1 MGPIEGPTTPE
12 RDGSRPTVG
21 AGDTFLVERCG
32 WSLVWLAVLVGGL
45 DLWDTWSAWSLGGVA
60 APLMV
65 LAGIAGLAATWWV
78 RSPRLLVFQLL
89 GLVPVMVGI
98 LGQEG
103 AYIHVRQFYST
114 DSAAFNQVAARLL
127 AHGIN
132 PYASSLASADR
143 LLQQP
148 SAYWTYTVGGG
159 HVTHVSYPAGSF
171 LLDALLYALGLH
183 HMTVDWLDLVAWLVT
198 GALLFAFVPVALRWF
213 SVLLFAVPIFGAVF
227 GSGGTD
233 AMFLPFLVLAV
244 WRWDRFG
251 VAKSAGMARWLG
263 PLALGVACSIKQTPW
278 FCVPFLV
285 IGVFLEA
292 RATGRRPWR
301 LASIYLAV
309 VVGVFAVVN
318 VPFIVWGPRAW
329 IEGTLLPFTHPLVAD
344 GQGLVTLALHG
355 VAHGVSLPLLTVA
368 GALVLVA
375 LLAAMALW
383 YPQMKRIWLM
393 LLPLTFFVATRSLSS
408 YLLDLAPAAIVAACS
423 VASAPEPSRAAA
435 HGGRAGNARMPA
447 VLATAVPALAAVAVA
462 VLAFL
467 APPLDLTLGSVN
479 TSKTATVLNALTL
492 TVHNTTDQTV
502 TPHFMVTINSGHPN
516 GFWHALRRRP
526 LVLGPHA
533 STTVTIVPDHFT
545 WAPTHGTHW
554 LVAAYTSS
562 PEALSTTGQ
571 LFWTLGKPTAQSP

>member
-1 MGPIEGPTTPE
+1 MGPTEGPLTAGG
-12 RDGSRPTVG
+12 DGSRPT
-21 AGDTFLVERCG
+21 AGSGDAFLVERCG
-32 WSLVWLAVLVGGL
+32 WSLVWLAVLVGGF
-45 DLWDTWSAWSLGGVA
+45 DLWGSWPGWSLAGVA
-60 APLMV
+60 APLVV

-78 RSPRLLVFQLL
+78 RSPRTPVFQLL
-89 GLVPVMVGI
+89 GLVSVMVGI
-98 LGQEG
+98 LGREG
-103 AYIHVRQFYST
+103 AGIHVRQFYAT

-143 LLQQP
+143 LLQHP

-171 LLDALLYALGLH
+171 LLDAPLYALGLH

-198 GALLFAFVPVALRWF
+198 GALLFAFVPVAVRWF
-213 SVLLFAVPIFGAVF
+213 SVLLLAVPVFGAVF

-251 VAKSAGMARWLG
+251 LAKGAGMARWLG
-263 PLALGVACSIKQTPW
+263 PVALGVACSIKQTPW
-278 FCVPFLV
+278 FCIPFLV
-285 IGVFLEA
+285 IGIFLEA
-292 RATGRRPWR
+292 RASGRRAWR
-301 LASIYLAV
+301 LASAYLAV

-318 VPFIVWGPRAW
+318 VPFVVWGPRAW

-368 GALVLVA
+368 GGLVLVA

-383 YPQMKRIWLM
+383 YPQMKRIWML

-408 YLLDLAPAAIVAACS
+408 YLLDLAPAAIVAAWS
-423 VASAPEPSRAAA
+423 VASAPEPTRVAE
-435 HGGRAGNARMPA
+435 HGGRAGNVRMPA
-447 VLATAVPALAAVAVA
+447 ILATAVPALAAVVVA
-462 VLAFL
+462 VLAF
-467 APPLDLTLGSVN
+467 ASPPLDLAVGSVN
-479 TSKTATVLNALTL
+479 TSKTATVLNAVTL
-492 TVHNTTDQTV
+492 TVKNTSDQTV
-502 TPHFMVTINSGHPN
+502 TPHFMVTINSAHPD
-516 GFWHALRRRP
+516 GFWHALHRRP

-533 STTVTIVPDHFT
+533 STTVTIVPDGFT

-554 LVAAYTSS
+554 LVVAYTSS

-571 LFWTLGKPTAQSP
+571 LFWTLGKPKAQSP